1 MITAIVLLALAVLA
15 TAVSLTLFAVTAW
28 RDRDSLH
35 EPRPDA
41 LVNVQLQAVPKWKH
55 RILSRLP
62 VEPLSQQ
69 AADLR
74 NIGMYVPILD
84 YTDVSS
90 TRGHEAIQSY
100 QQELTQHSEYVPAL
114 EAMEGAA
121 KRKGDLKQAR
131 LWHKKVMDWKRS
143 NPASSK

>member
-28 RDRDSLH
+28 RDRESLH

-41 LVNVQLQAVPKWKH
+41 LVNVQLQAVPKRKH
-55 RILSRLP
+55 RILSRFP

-100 QQELTQHSEYVPAL
+100 QQSQLEELTRELTRAL
-114 EAMEGAA
+114 QKTRGLQELNQMSPS
-121 KRKGDLKQAR
+121 AR
-131 LWHKKVMDWKRS
+131 TTSPHELS
-143 NPASSK
+143 LA